1 MEEKRVTNSEE
12 NLIDLFEIIGGLF
25 KSMRRF
31 WWLLLLIL
39 CLCTAGNVFRAKVQY
54 KARYEA
60 TAAFAVTTGGK
71 EYSSISNYYNKVTM
85 EQLNTTFPYIIT
97 SGVLSNIVAEDLG
110 LSNIPASITAT
121 VLEETNLFQIR
132 VIASEAQLA
141 YDILQSVIENY
152 PSVAKYV
159 IGDTTLT
166 LIDETGVPEA
176 PMYGP
181 GYKGAAVK
189 GFLIGVIL
197 CCVILFIQVMLSST
211 VKTQE
216 DLKKFLNI
224 KYLAG
229 IPQERVKKR
238 SKGNSKHVMLD
249 KETVSPTF
257 RESMNTLQ
265 IRVARAMEEKQIKTL
280 VVTSTLAGEG
290 KTTISSNLAYA
301 MAEKGYKTLLIDGD
315 FRNPSVA
322 AALNLPESEYG
333 ISDVLKGKISAGEVI
348 RQYGD
353 SILWVLPGKEPQ
365 EKVSKLY
372 RNGRLQNLIQK
383 YSRQMDIIIID
394 TPPCGMMNDA
404 ALAADCAEGIL
415 LVIRQDYAR
424 REKILEGVEMLDS
437 SNASLIGCVIN
448 DEEVNRGGYGRYGYG
463 RYGYGKYGKYG
474 YGKYGYGAGTRK

>member
-1 MEEKRVTNSEE
+1 M
-12 NLIDLFEIIGGLF
+12 
-25 KSMRRF
+25 
-31 WWLLLLIL
+31 
-39 CLCTAGNVFRAKVQY
+39 
-54 KARYEA
+54 
-60 TAAFAVTTGGK
+60 
-71 EYSSISNYYNKVTM
+71 
-85 EQLNTTFPYIIT
+85 
-97 SGVLSNIVAEDLG
+97 
-110 LSNIPASITAT
+110 
-121 VLEETNLFQIR
+121 
-132 VIASEAQLA
+132 
-141 YDILQSVIENY
+141 
-152 PSVAKYV
+152 
-159 IGDTTLT
+159 
-166 LIDETGVPEA
+166 
-176 PMYGP
+176 
-181 GYKGAAVK
+181 
-189 GFLIGVIL
+189 
-197 CCVILFIQVMLSST
+197 
-211 VKTQE
+211 
-216 DLKKFLNI
+216 
-224 KYLAG
+224 
-229 IPQERVKKR
+229 KKR

-353 SILWVLPGKEPQ
+353 SNLWVLPGKEPQ